1 MWELDHKEGWAPNNW
16 CFWTVVLEK
25 TFKSPLDCKQ
35 IKLSNLKEVSPEYS
49 LEGLM
54 LKLKLQYFGHLMWI
68 SDSLEKPMMLERL
81 KAGGEGHD
89 RGRDG
94 WMTSL
99 TQWTWV
105 WASFRRWSRTG
116 KNGVLQSMGLQRVR
130 HGWLSEQQQKL
141 KRIKQMINA
150 IKAIITSF
158 TLSYAK

>member
-1 MWELDHKEGWAPNNW
+1 MWELDHKGYVPKNW

-25 TFKSPLDCKQ
+25 TFKSPLDCKE

-68 SDSLEKPMMLERL
+68 SDSLEKPLMLERL
-81 KAGGEGHD
+81 KAGEGHD

-116 KNGVLQSMGLQRVR
+116 KHGVLQSMGLQRVG
-130 HGWLSEQQQKL
+130 HGWLTEQQQKL

-150 IKAIITSF
+150 IKAIISSF